1 MEHHTYNIHQ
11 PIHILLV
18 KFIKIFEKS
27 NVQRVTQ
34 NSQDTT
40 KSYKKQPPY
49 PLCNRQRTVNLHHT
63 MYNVQFA
70 IFFIQCT
77 MHNI

>member
-1 MEHHTYNIHQ
+1 MHFISK
-11 PIHILLV
+11 L
-18 KFIKIFEKS
+18 IKIYEKS

-49 PLCNRQRTVNLHHT
+49 PLCN
-63 MYNVQFA
+63 A
-70 IFFIQCT
+70 QCT
-77 MHNI
+77 MYKAQLYFMQLTIVYHLKFKGLPNRDIPGINHNKH